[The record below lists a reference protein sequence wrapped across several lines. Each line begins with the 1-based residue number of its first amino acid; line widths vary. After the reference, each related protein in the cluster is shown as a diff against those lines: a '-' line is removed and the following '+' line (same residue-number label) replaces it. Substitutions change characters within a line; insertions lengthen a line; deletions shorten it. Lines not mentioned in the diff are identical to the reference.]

1 MYVYIYIHK
10 HISAHQGEDF
20 QLDFLGM
27 HNTTLVPSP
36 NFGKSST
43 NLCNKNSIK
52 FGIPKCK
59 ATMSN
64 SNIKCHFART
74 FLLKYYFYIVVLQK
88 NIN

>member
-1 MYVYIYIHK
+1 MYVRIYIHTHT
-10 HISAHQGEDF
+10 HIYI
-20 QLDFLGM
+20 
-27 HNTTLVPSP
+27 SP
-36 NFGKSST
+36 PRGGFPIGFPWNAWYHLGKSST

-52 FGIPKCK
+52 FEIPKCK